1 MTKITT
7 VLFDFDGVIANTEPQ
22 YDIYIDALGEKYN
35 LDIENF
41 ALKVKGTTSPDI
53 LKKYFSHLPQEE
65 VKTVEK
71 ELGEFELQMDFPL
84 VDGVMEF
91 IEYLKNNNYK
101 IGLVTSSQDF
111 KMKRALDIL
120 NLSET
125 FDTEVTAA
133 RITKGKPNPACY
145 LLAAEDLNVSP
156 SECVVFEDSFH
167 GIRSGKDAGMRV
179 VGVST
184 TIPENELQG
193 KADFIIS
200 DFSDI
205 QQVIEY
211 IN

>member
-35 LDIENF
+35 LGIKNF

-53 LKKYFSHLPQEE
+53 LKKYFSHLPKEE
-65 VKTVEK
+65 VKTVER

-120 NLSET
+120 NLSKT

-133 RITKGKPNPACY
+133 RITKGKPNPSCY
-145 LLAAEDLNVSP
+145 LLAAEDLNASP

-167 GIRSGKDAGMRV
+167 GIRAGKDAGMRV

-205 QQVIEY
+205 KQVIEY

>member
-1 MTKITT
+1 MPK
-7 VLFDFDGVIANTEPQ
+7 
-22 YDIYIDALGEKYN
+22 
-35 LDIENF
+35 
-41 ALKVKGTTSPDI
+41 
-53 LKKYFSHLPQEE
+53 EE

-133 RITKGKPNPACY
+133 RISKGKPNPACY

-167 GIRSGKDAGMRV
+167 GIRAGKDAGMRV

-205 QQVIEY
+205 QQVIKY

>member
-35 LDIENF
+35 LGIKNF

-53 LKKYFSHLPQEE
+53 LKKYFSHLPKEE
-65 VKTVEK
+65 VKTVER

-120 NLSET
+120 NLSKT

-133 RITKGKPNPACY
+133 RITKGKPNPSCY
-145 LLAAEDLNVSP
+145 LLAAEDLNASP

-200 DFSDI
+200 DFSDLK
-205 QQVIEY
+205 QVIEY

>member
-1 MTKITT
+1 M
-7 VLFDFDGVIANTEPQ
+7 
-22 YDIYIDALGEKYN
+22 IY
-35 LDIENF
+35 
-41 ALKVKGTTSPDI
+41 TTSPDI
-53 LKKYFSHLPQEE
+53 LKKYFSHLPKEE
-65 VKTVEK
+65 VKTVER

-120 NLSET
+120 NLSKT

-167 GIRSGKDAGMRV
+167 GKRAGKDAGMRV

-184 TIPENELQG
+184 TISENELQG

-200 DFSDI
+200 DFSDLK
-205 QQVIEY
+205 QVIEY

>member
-35 LDIENF
+35 LGIKNF

-53 LKKYFSHLPQEE
+53 LKKYFSHLPKEE
-65 VKTVEK
+65 VKTVER

-133 RITKGKPNPACY
+133 RISKGKPNPACY

-167 GIRSGKDAGMRV
+167 GIRAGRDAGMRV

-205 QQVIEY
+205 KQVIEY

>member
-167 GIRSGKDAGMRV
+167 GIRAGKDAGMRV

>member
-35 LDIENF
+35 LGIKNF

-53 LKKYFSHLPQEE
+53 LKKYFSHLPKEE
-65 VKTVEK
+65 VKTVER

-120 NLSET
+120 NLSKT

-167 GIRSGKDAGMRV
+167 GIRAGKDAGMRV

-205 QQVIEY
+205 KQVIEY